1 MLKDELNSLL
11 APVLGW
17 PETAQD
23 KLVRAI
29 REFQAENRPRASIG
43 CGGTI

>member
-1 MLKDELNSLL
+1 VLEKCMLKDELNSLL
-11 APVLGW
+11 APVLAW

-29 REFQAENRPRASIG
+29 REFQAQN
-43 CGGTI
+43 